1 MAPSTFSVERW
12 LAINS
17 DIASLSL
24 HIIVM
29 SVNPFYKAIN
39 MNPK

>member
-1 MAPSTFSVERW
+1 MCNTLSVERL

-29 SVNPFYKAIN
+29 SINPYYKAIN
-39 MNPK
+39 MTPK